1 MTREHDISLTYLQS
15 LLEDVFNL
23 LEVGLLIRIE
33 HQILEVLS
41 LQLAYSL
48 PLTHSPAF
56 ARTSH
61 LFLCPNAMQVLDCG
75 GCPWGQVSIKSMP
88 MRSSARQR
96 TRSSRRPCRPHR
108 SSRRGYRPWR
118 VRSSLMVYQCGKG
131 RCASRRRH
139 PRRTWRSPPFPMRR
153 YRVRPRSR

>member
-48 PLTHSPAF
+48 PLTHSPATLR
-56 ARTSH
+56 AYV
-61 LFLCPNAMQVLDCG
+61 A
-75 GCPWGQVSIKSMP
+75 
-88 MRSSARQR
+88 
-96 TRSSRRPCRPHR
+96 
-108 SSRRGYRPWR
+108 
-118 VRSSLMVYQCGKG
+118 
-131 RCASRRRH
+131 
-139 PRRTWRSPPFPMRR
+139 PFPLPQCDAGARLAAAHGG
-153 YRVRPRSR
+153 RVSRVCRDAIFCAAADALLAPPMQAPRVLSPWLSPVDSKYGPR